1 LSAARAAPI
10 LAAMNAEELE
20 RHRERI
26 ERDGYTVLER
36 VIEPELVDALHAD
49 VVRLERELAVQP
61 GPNPFEGFKTLR
73 IYNLLARGESFR
85 RVPVHPT
92 VLPLVEAV
100 IGKGCLISSLSS
112 IEILPGEVEQP
123 VHADDMVFPL
133 PRPHVPLVC
142 NAMWAITDFTAENGA
157 TRVLPGSHR
166 EARAPGFFE
175 DVEGMIPAE
184 MPRGSVLIYNGS
196 LWHRGGANRSDAPRL
211 GIAMNYCAGWL
222 RQQENQQLG
231 IPLAIA
237 REFSPQ
243 LRRLAGFGLYRRLLG
258 HIDKCSPEDLLDETG
273 PRRVVGEL

>member
-1 LSAARAAPI
+1 
-10 LAAMNAEELE
+10 
-20 RHRERI
+20 
-26 ERDGYTVLER
+26 
-36 VIEPELVDALHAD
+36 
-49 VVRLERELAVQP
+49 
-61 GPNPFEGFKTLR
+61 
-73 IYNLLARGESFR
+73 
-85 RVPVHPT
+85 
-92 VLPLVEAV
+92 
-100 IGKGCLISSLSS
+100 
-112 IEILPGEVEQP
+112 
-123 VHADDMVFPL
+123 MVFPL

-142 NAMWAITDFTAENGA
+142 NSMWAITDFTAENGA

-166 EARAPGFFE
+166 SDRAPGFFDE
-175 DVEGMIPAE
+175 VEGMIPAE

-243 LRRLAGFGLYRRLLG
+243 LRRLAGFGLYKRLLG

>member
-1 LSAARAAPI
+1 
-10 LAAMNAEELE
+10 MNAEELE

-26 ERDGYTVLER
+26 DRDGYTVLGC

-61 GPNPFEGFKTLR
+61 GPNLFEGFKTLR

-85 RVPVHPT
+85 RVPVHAA
-92 VLPLVEAV
+92 VLPLIEAV

-112 IEILPGEVEQP
+112 IKILPGENEQP
-123 VHADDMVFPL
+123 VHADDMVFSL

-142 NAMWAITDFTAENGA
+142 NSMWAITDFTAENGA

-166 EARAPGFFE
+166 EGRAPGFFDE
-175 DVEGMIPAE
+175 VEGMIPAE

-243 LRRLAGFGLYRRLLG
+243 LRRLAGFGLYKRLLG